1 MWPDFFEN
9 TQFAKGEKALD
20 QFVALTRIPIVIYY
34 GDNISAEPVNQP
46 HQDYWRAALRM
57 AQLWADAVN
66 RHGGDAVVIHLPE
79 AGLTGNT
86 HFPFSDLNNEKV
98 AEHLANWLHKKGL
111 D

>member
-1 MWPDFFEN
+1 MWPDFFAN

-20 QFVALTRIPIVIYY
+20 QFMALTRIPIVIYY
-34 GDNISAEPVNQP
+34 GDNIPAEPVNQP

-57 AQLWADAVN
+57 ARLWADAVN